1 MLVISMVTLVTLVA
15 ASTPL
20 TELSTI
26 TSRHTKLSSVSPSS
40 RQRKEWGKDTAYN
53 LPVARAANEDV
64 GRGFENLIEL
74 FRNLSGPTIDVP
86 SYLLE
91 EYGSS
96 SKAPAVAP
104 FEQANE
110 YNISNDTDIPVTLEK
125 VGDNGSGEE
134 ETESVLDI
142 L

>member
-40 RQRKEWGKDTAYN
+40 SYGLPDGYDWLEDKLKDSAKSGERIQLTTSQWQE
-53 LPVARAANEDV
+53 LQMRMSEED
-64 GRGFENLIEL
+64 FENLIEL

-86 SYLLE
+86 SYLLV
-91 EYGSS
+91 SRRH
-96 SKAPAVAP
+96 AV
-104 FEQANE
+104 
-110 YNISNDTDIPVTLEK
+110 SRTL
-125 VGDNGSGEE
+125 
-134 ETESVLDI
+134 LF